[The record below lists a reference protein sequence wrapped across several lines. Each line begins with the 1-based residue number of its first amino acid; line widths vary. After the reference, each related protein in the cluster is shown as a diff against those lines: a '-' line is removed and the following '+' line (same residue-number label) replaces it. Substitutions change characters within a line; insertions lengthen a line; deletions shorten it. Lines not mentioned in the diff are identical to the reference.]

1 MTEMSEVRIS
11 KRAFAGMDNLQ
22 FLQIDTEDGNDSFLH
37 IQEDLDLEY
46 LPRPRLLHWRL
57 YPGKSLPATFQPER
71 LVELCMPQSNLEK
84 LWDGVQVGISYLKNI
99 FTMME
104 PKQYIYH
111 LLCLTCS
118 PL

>member
-1 MTEMSEVRIS
+1 MTEMTEVRIS
-11 KRAFAGMDNLQ
+11 KRAFAGMRNLQ
-22 FLQIDTEDGNDSFLH
+22 FLQIDKEDGNDSFLH

-46 LPRPRLLHWRL
+46 LPRLRLLHWHL

-99 FTMME
+99 FIMME
-104 PKQYIYH
+104 PKQYI
-111 LLCLTCS
+111 
-118 PL
+118 